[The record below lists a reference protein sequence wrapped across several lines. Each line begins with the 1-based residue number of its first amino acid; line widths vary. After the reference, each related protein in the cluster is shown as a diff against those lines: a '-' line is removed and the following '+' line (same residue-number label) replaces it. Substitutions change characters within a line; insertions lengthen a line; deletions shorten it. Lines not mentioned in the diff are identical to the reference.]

1 MVQLKVPGIIGGAW
15 VDDVQKAMVT
25 IPGWA
30 EAFNQGHRL
39 QDKNIAWTISPWAN
53 RCISIRM
60 SALSKIPWEIQ
71 QNDVPLPES
80 QIGETLKDSNLKN
93 LLRLAEADLCLY
105 GRAFWQKGYAGLH
118 LTGLR
123 RLNSS
128 TMTVKKQPWGIEYFE
143 QNLNGRL
150 TRFSVEEIVYFH
162 EFDPLDD
169 LDGIALAKVAEL
181 AIEAEYNADRYIS
194 AFFRNYAIPPVVFST
209 EADLPSA
216 EAEKAEAWWRRL
228 FGGVRNQFKAGFL
241 GRGLK
246 PNVIGFSPDKLA
258 LTEVREEARRSICAT
273 FGVPPTVANAAD
285 PGSYATA
292 DEQRQSLYEETII
305 PRAEWYAEQIND
317 QIISHYRSDME
328 FVFNTDDLEVLQE
341 DEQRKAE
348 RLGLLVEKGIITE
361 QTAGAEL
368 GYSPEEIGKGRQEVP
383 QFGGLGGFGSPFGQP
398 PPQAPKPGGFTAEAG
413 GRIVSSTL
421 KADEESGGLLE
432 DLKRWRRK
440 ALRMVKAGK
449 SAAVEFK
456 SESIRPAVS
465 AAILGQL
472 DGCKTADEVHAAF
485 DMVERDMPG
494 RKTQGGDD
502 MNIHVEPHIHFPESM
517 VKFTADAPDMMP
529 VADAMA
535 AQTEAIAAQTEA
547 IKALKIEAHVTADA
561 PDINI
566 ENRVDV
572 EPIAKAIKA
581 GAAKAAREPRVMGR
595 SERHKLI
602 RKDGEIVGSEA
613 EMEYHYE
620 E

>member
-383 QFGGLGGFGSPFGQP
+383 QFGGLGGFGSPFAPQQP
-398 PPQAPKPGGFTAEAG
+398 PGAPQQPPGGVP

-440 ALRMVKAGK
+440 ALRMVKSGK
-449 SAAVEFK
+449 SAAVEFQ

-472 DGCKTADEVHAAF
+472 DGCKTANEVHAAF
-485 DMVERDMPG
+485 DRVERDMPG
-494 RKTQGGDD
+494 RKTRSEDD
-502 MNIHVEPHIHFPESM
+502 VNIHVEPHIHIQVPDIQMPDVHMPPAQVTVNVEPTPFTVTPSTVV
-517 VKFTADAPDMMP
+517 VKA
-529 VADAMA
+529 
-535 AQTEAIAAQTEA
+535 EA
-547 IKALKIEAHVTADA
+547 KM

-581 GAAKAAREPRVMGR
+581 GAAKAAHEPRVMGR

-620 E
+620 D